1 MKQSAVGGVFV
12 YRQNPQNKLDVVG
25 LQQIKSL
32 EDMRYNKVESI
43 QPDR

>member
-25 LQQIKSL
+25 LQDKIVLGICAYIK
-32 EDMRYNKVESI
+32 DNNV
-43 QPDR
+43 Q

>member
-25 LQQIKSL
+25 LQGEIVLGICAYIK
-32 EDMRYNKVESI
+32 DNNV
-43 QPDR
+43 Q